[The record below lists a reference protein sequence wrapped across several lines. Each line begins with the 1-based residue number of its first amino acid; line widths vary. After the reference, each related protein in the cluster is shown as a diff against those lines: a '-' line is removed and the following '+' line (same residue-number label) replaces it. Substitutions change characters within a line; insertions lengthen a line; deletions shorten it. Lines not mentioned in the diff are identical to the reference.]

1 VEISLVVPNR
11 NGAHFLP
18 GCFRGLEPGV
28 EVILVDGASTDGSIE
43 IFAGLVPG
51 GRLVRLEENRG
62 FAAAANAGAR
72 AATGR
77 YVAFLNTDT
86 EPQPGW
92 LDALRACL
100 ERHPRAAAAAP
111 KILRLAEP
119 GVVDSA
125 GDAIT
130 RSLKAYR
137 RGAGER
143 DAGQYAAEEQVFAAS
158 GTAALWRADAFR
170 SLGGFD
176 ESFFAYYEDVDL
188 GWRARAA
195 GYEAWYAPAAAVLHR
210 GGGSGGDAAR
220 RLESYDAVVNRWR
233 TIVKNAPPRAVA
245 RNLPWVVLGGLL
257 YLARATA
264 RGDAGPTLSAYRAA
278 LRRPAGRPEGGE
290 VLREWA
296 KRRFPPARST
306 LTRRSQAAT
315 AGSRASASE

>member
-1 VEISLVVPNR
+1 MDVSLVVPNR

-18 GCFRGLEPGV
+18 GCLGSVEPGV
-28 EVILVDGASTDGSIE
+28 EVILVDNASTDGSVDA
-43 IFAGLVPG
+43 FHGLVPE
-51 GRLVRLEENRG
+51 GRMIRLEENRG
-62 FAAAANAGAR
+62 FAAASNAGAR
-72 AATGR
+72 EARGR

-86 EPQPGW
+86 EPRPGW
-92 LDALRACL
+92 LGALRACL
-100 ERHPRAAAAAP
+100 ERHARAAAAAP

-143 DAGQYAAEEQVFAAS
+143 DGAFEDEVEVFAAP
-158 GTAALWRADAFR
+158 GTAALWRADVFR
-170 SLGGFD
+170 ELGGFD

-195 GYEAWYAPAAAVLHR
+195 GYEAWYAPEAVVLHR
-210 GGGSGGDAAR
+210 GGGSGGEAAR
-220 RLESYDAVVNRWR
+220 RLEAYDSVINRWR
-233 TIVKNAPPRAVA
+233 TIVKNAPAGSLA
-245 RNLPWVVLGGLL
+245 RNLPWVALGELA

-264 RGDAGPTLSAYRAA
+264 RGDGRATLAAYRNAMR
-278 LRRPAGRPEGGE
+278 LPIGSPEGGD
-290 VLREWA
+290 VLRQWA
-296 KRRFPPARST
+296 TRRFPPPRST